1 MCVSDWG
8 VQDLIKIRI
17 GVTFEHLYC
26 RGVGGENCEAKKL
39 TFKQPK

>member
-17 GVTFEHLYC
+17 SVTSEYIYC
-26 RGVGGENCEAKKL
+26 MGGKALCGEEADL
-39 TFKQPK
+39 

>member
-17 GVTFEHLYC
+17 RVTLEYIYC
-26 RGVGGENCEAKKL
+26 MEESTVREKKL

>member
-17 GVTFEHLYC
+17 SVTFDYLLYAVEH
-26 RGVGGENCEAKKL
+26 CEAEKL
-39 TFKQPK
+39 TFKLPK